1 MTKKIVPTINTDFTT
16 LKTHLSMLRPVT
28 TARLGHARCFGPFSA
43 RRLQSSFTFSSN
55 KSLLQKDQ
63 VKDEKRKKRDGN
75 QASTDTKGVPVE
87 KKPLSREMRSK
98 WRENADFSWL
108 PKAPSTAHL
117 NARDVS
123 TSVLYSGYRPFF
135 MKPQEKAPNE
145 STLYEFAM
153 KLENLGDPLPWISS
167 ATGTEFYGEW
177 DNVPTDVIKRLKPFQ
192 PPPKRNEAQAA
203 ASRKLLHEKLIE
215 SEKQKLINRSK
226 GRKKP
231 IIRLMQLRK
240 SFDDQG
246 GD

>member
-1 MTKKIVPTINTDFTT
+1 M
-16 LKTHLSMLRPVT
+16 LKPAT
-28 TARLGHARCFGPFSA
+28 TALLGHTRCFGPLSA

-63 VKDEKRKKRDGN
+63 VKDDKRKKR
-75 QASTDTKGVPVE
+75 QEKLPSTVSNGVSVE
-87 KKPLSREMRSK
+87 KKGLSRELRPK
-98 WRENADFSWL
+98 WREHADYSWL

-123 TSVLYSGYRPFF
+123 TTVLYSGYRPFF

-192 PPPKRNEAQAA
+192 PPPKNSTVQDA
-203 ASRKLLHEKLIE
+203 ASRKLLHEKLVE
-215 SEKQKLINRSK
+215 REKDKLINRSR

-240 SFDDQG
+240 DFNDQG